1 MRVNVLQSWPRQF
14 MKKWLTFRATG
25 DEFKCEDD
33 IRCGHDA
40 EDNSNSDEFE
50 EDYGNFTLS
59 CLKSFL
65 TSQQHFFDLCLYD
78 CPSRKHFAI
87 DSSVPIAQSAMQLQ
101 LVKLGTQAHLQNWTQ
116 TQMMPCQVQVGTH
129 FDNLASHFRCH
140 EGSNYLGCE
149 SGIQFP

>member
-14 MKKWLTFRATG
+14 MKKLLTFRATG

-59 CLKSFL
+59 CLKSF
-65 TSQQHFFDLCLYD
+65 HFPTTVF
-78 CPSRKHFAI
+78 
-87 DSSVPIAQSAMQLQ
+87 
-101 LVKLGTQAHLQNWTQ
+101 
-116 TQMMPCQVQVGTH
+116 
-129 FDNLASHFRCH
+129 
-140 EGSNYLGCE
+140 
-149 SGIQFP
+149 